1 MKRPLQLPLQDYNE
15 MREMLDAEEHVE
27 IDRNA
32 WKRDEWKD
40 GEDIGKHLP
49 CAQKP
54 RHLDCRLR
62 IPACGHS
69 AGLCTPP
76 VLQWHEATADKY
88 FTQRQCLPA

>member
-1 MKRPLQLPLQDYNE
+1 MPRQMNFPSCASILAAQVYDMKRPLQLPLEDYDG

-49 CAQKP
+49 CA
-54 RHLDCRLR
+54 
-62 IPACGHS
+62 
-69 AGLCTPP
+69 
-76 VLQWHEATADKY
+76 E
-88 FTQRQCLPA
+88 QC